1 MFITVYEIV
10 TLNIIYQYFKLFK
23 KRKEKKRKEKKRKEK
38 KRKEKKRKEKK
49 RREKKRKE
57 EKKREKK
64 RKKRKE
70 EKRKEKKTH
79 IVCVYVCVRN
89 IKMLLWDVPEEN
101 ENFVTHARIIVR
113 FIITY

>member
-38 KRKEKKRKEKK
+38 ERKEKKRKEEK

-57 EKKREKK
+57 EKKEKRREKK
-64 RKKRKE
+64 RKE
-70 EKRKEKKTH
+70 DTH
-79 IVCVYVCVRN
+79 RVCVCMCEKHKNVIMGCS
-89 IKMLLWDVPEEN
+89 
-101 ENFVTHARIIVR
+101 
-113 FIITY
+113 